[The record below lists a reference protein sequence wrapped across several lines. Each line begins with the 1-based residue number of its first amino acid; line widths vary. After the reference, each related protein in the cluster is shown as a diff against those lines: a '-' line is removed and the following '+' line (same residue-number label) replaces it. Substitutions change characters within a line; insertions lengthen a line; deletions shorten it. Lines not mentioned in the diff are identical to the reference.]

1 MFRRAGPD
9 TLTFS
14 FDGQAI
20 PARGG
25 DTVASALLATG
36 VNVTRQTPVSGAPRG
51 PWCMMGA
58 CFDCVAIVDGRRGV
72 RTCMTP
78 AREGL
83 RVAIQRD

>member
-1 MFRRAGPD
+1 MFRRGASAP
-9 TLTFS
+9 LTMA
-14 FDGQAI
+14 FDGRPV
-20 PARGG
+20 PARDG
-25 DTVASALLATG
+25 DSVASALLAAG
-36 VNVTRQTPVSGAPRG
+36 IQVTRQTAVSGAPRG

-83 RVAIQRD
+83 AVATQRD